1 MCIAPEVKLRPVVVA
16 IVMCST
22 EAARGGYIA

>member
-1 MCIAPEVKLRPVVVA
+1 MCIAPELKLRPVVDG
-16 IVMCST
+16 IVMCSP